1 MKDFPRIAV
10 TSQESP
16 SDGSLEISC
25 ETCVMRASAACDD
38 CVVSFFCDESG
49 SSAVV
54 LNLEEQ
60 RNLRMLANAGMVPT
74 LRHRA
79 VS

>member
-1 MKDFPRIAV
+1 VRDYPRIPV
-10 TSQESP
+10 TSQDSRIE
-16 SDGSLEISC
+16 GSVEISC
-25 ETCVMRASAACDD
+25 ETCIMRASAACDD
-38 CVVSFFCDESG
+38 CVVSFFCNES
-49 SSAVV
+49 SESAVV

-60 RNLRMLANAGMVPT
+60 RTLRMLANAGMVPT

>member
-1 MKDFPRIAV
+1 MRDYPRIPV
-10 TSQESP
+10 TSQDSRIE
-16 SDGSLEISC
+16 GSVEISC
-25 ETCVMRASAACDD
+25 ETCIMRASAACDD
-38 CVVSFFCDESG
+38 CVVSFFCNES
-49 SSAVV
+49 SESAVV

-60 RNLRMLANAGMVPT
+60 RTLRMLANAGMVPT